1 LKYNPRLNKTLIEPE
16 HSKLLV
22 DNGNLTTDNPAMVME
37 NNSIYYEF
45 DEVQVEGYSYVHF
58 YHPHGIKNLTVMI
71 HELTGNKK
79 GMVRVQKRQ
88 QIIVEFVESTH
99 TYIALP

>member
-1 LKYNPRLNKTLIEPE
+1 MSGFYVMKT
-16 HSKLLV
+16 
-22 DNGNLTTDNPAMVME
+22 NNPAMVME

-71 HELTGNKK
+71 HELYHITKDFN
-79 GMVRVQKRQ
+79 
-88 QIIVEFVESTH
+88 
-99 TYIALP
+99 

>member
-1 LKYNPRLNKTLIEPE
+1 
-16 HSKLLV
+16 
-22 DNGNLTTDNPAMVME
+22 M
-37 NNSIYYEF
+37 
-45 DEVQVEGYSYVHF
+45 HF

-99 TYIALP
+99 TYIDAQNYQQS

>member
-1 LKYNPRLNKTLIEPE
+1 MNKTLIEPE

-45 DEVQVEGYSYVHF
+45 DEVQVEGF
-58 YHPHGIKNLTVMI
+58 QL
-71 HELTGNKK
+71 L
-79 GMVRVQKRQ
+79 KRSQ
-88 QIIVEFVESTH
+88 S
-99 TYIALP
+99 A